1 MISETKF
8 IYHFLVRGIVYW
20 VQEISFVRVSFKQQ
34 QQQQQ
39 QQQFIQVFPYLY
51 MALPKLVIQMYKITS
66 FSTIYLGNNL
76 LYLNFIISKMKA
88 ATDLQMQN
96 FVFFFN
102 SIDILLKRNKIFE
115 LTSKSLKELYFY

>member
-20 VQEISFVRVSFKQQ
+20 VQEISFVRVSFK

-88 ATDLQMQN
+88 ATDLQMQK
-96 FVFFFN
+96 FCFFF
-102 SIDILLKRNKIFE
+102 
-115 LTSKSLKELYFY
+115 